1 MTRQMLALAPQNE
14 TSFALRLCLVG
25 GLLLCISLAKPV
37 TAFAQDA
44 PAGTKSE
51 AAAKPPA
58 AEKPPGSA
66 EPFAEGLGRSLAE
79 DPGTPVDPD
88 AALKEL
94 GYEDPMDKVRDLL
107 ADPPG
112 AKRLS
117 KDSSLWIDVKQ
128 KRIYVDGYVAI
139 RDGHLEMFACP
150 AGTKEHESIVAA
162 LAKADEVHAALL
174 AIGAQKGTTVKFQPK
189 YVPATG
195 QRIRVWVMYRDEA
208 GKFQATDAK
217 KWVREGQTDKSLDID
232 WVFGGSVTW
241 TDPEDGKSYY
251 QANSGELICVSNFGS
266 AMMDLPVES
275 SDSNASLS
283 YMAYTDRIPP
293 ELTPVRL
300 MMVPIPATDDKPS
313 TTDAPVKP
321 LAAAADPNKAPDESL
336 MPLKKPASKSVQ

>member
-1 MTRQMLALAPQNE
+1 MTR
-14 TSFALRLCLVG
+14 LRLCLVG
-25 GLLLCISLAKPV
+25 GLLLCIALAKPL
-37 TAFAQDA
+37 TASAQDA
-44 PAGTKSE
+44 PAGTKPE
-51 AAAKPPA
+51 TPVA
-58 AEKPPGSA
+58 G
-66 EPFAEGLGRSLAE
+66 EPLAEGLGRSLAE
-79 DPGTPVDPD
+79 DPGTPVDPA

-94 GYEDPMDKVRDLL
+94 GYEDPMEKVRDLL

-117 KDSSLWIDVKQ
+117 KNSSLWIDVKQ

-150 AGTKEHESIVAA
+150 AGTKEHESIVAT

-208 GKFQATDAK
+208 GKFRATDAK
-217 KWVREGQTDKSLDID
+217 KWVRVGQTDKSLDVD

-275 SDSNASLS
+275 SAAEASLT

-300 MMVPIPATDDKPS
+300 MLVPIPATDGKPNA
-313 TTDAPVKP
+313 TDAPVKP
-321 LAAAADPNKAPDESL
+321 ITAVADPDKVPDESL
-336 MPLKKPASKSVQ
+336 MPLKKPANKSVQ